1 MLIPVVAGVSFIVFM
16 IISLTPGDA
25 TTILLP
31 KDATPEQY
39 VRLREEL
46 GLDDP
51 LIEQYGR
58 YMLNMLRGS
67 LGVSWYTNESVLGS
81 FVDRLPATAL
91 LAIGTLFVA
100 TLLAVPL
107 GVYSSLHPHSV
118 MDRIFATASF
128 IGVSMPGFWLG
139 LLLIIVFAANLRLLP
154 SGGSGTP
161 AHLILPSVMLGTN
174 HSAEIMR
181 MTRASMLEVV
191 NADFVRMARSKGLSE
206 PTVIYHHALRNAII
220 PVITIM
226 GHQFANGFGGSVITE
241 TVFSWPGVG
250 RLLIEAINRQDRPM
264 IMGCMIMITV
274 FICVCN
280 LFIDILYAFADPRIK
295 AEYNKW

>member
-1 MLIPVVAGVSFIVFM
+1 M
-16 IISLTPGDA
+16 IINLTPGDA

-31 KDATPEQY
+31 KDATPAQY
-39 VRLREEL
+39 ERLREEL
-46 GLDDP
+46 GLNDP

-58 YMLNMLRGS
+58 YMLNMIRGS

-81 FVDRLPATAL
+81 FAERLPATAL

-107 GVYSSLHPHSV
+107 GVYASLHPHSAL
-118 MDRIFATASF
+118 DRVFATASF
-128 IGVSMPGFWLG
+128 VGVSMPGFWLG
-139 LLLIIVFAANLRLLP
+139 LLLIIVFAANLRWLP
-154 SGGSGTP
+154 SGGSGSP
-161 AHLILPSVMLGTN
+161 AHLILPSIMLGTN

-181 MTRASMLEVV
+181 MTRASMLDVV
-191 NADFVRMARSKGLSE
+191 NSDFVRMARSKGINE
-206 PTVIYHHALRNAII
+206 PAVIYHHALRNAII

-226 GHQFANGFGGSVITE
+226 GHQFANGLGGSVITE

-264 IMGCMIMITV
+264 IMGCMIMITAI
-274 FICVCN
+274 ICICN
-280 LFIDILYAFADPRIK
+280 LFVDILYAFVDPRIK
-295 AEYNKW
+295 AEYNKR